1 MPFPESERVEL
12 PVLQELEAAG
22 GADLLRYLYDRL
34 VSYFPQI
41 AAEDLEDRTA
51 SGRSRW
57 RSVVQRAGRQLL
69 EKGEISRAGATWTL
83 TPKGRRRIEAESLR
97 VSITEPAPPVVQR
110 DVSHKEAQQMLVEIG
125 RLLGRHAEAEFD
137 YYDVVWRESATSPR
151 LSHVFEVQIAGSV
164 DSALTRLKHAYDAQR
179 SRPFLVIADE
189 RDARFAGRRLTGSF
203 HEIWEV
209 ITVIGTGELK
219 KLYEL
224 LKSQEELITKLMS
237 RD

>member
-22 GADLLRYLYDRL
+22 GSDLPRYLYDRL

-41 AAEDLEDRTA
+41 LPGELEDRTS

-57 RSVVQRAGRQLL
+57 RLVVQRAGRQLI
-69 EKGEISRAGATWTL
+69 EKKEISRDGSTWIL
-83 TPKGRRRIEAESLR
+83 TPKGRHRIEAESLR
-97 VSITEPAPPVVQR
+97 VSVTESAPPVIHR

-137 YYDVVWRESATSPR
+137 YYDVVWRDSASSPR
-151 LSHVFEVQIAGSV
+151 LSHVFEVQVAGSV

-189 RDARFAGRRLTGSF
+189 RAERFAARRLTGSF
-203 HEIWEV
+203 HEIWDA

-219 KLYEL
+219 RMYEL
-224 LKSQEELITKLMS
+224 LKSQEELIS
-237 RD
+237 RLVARD